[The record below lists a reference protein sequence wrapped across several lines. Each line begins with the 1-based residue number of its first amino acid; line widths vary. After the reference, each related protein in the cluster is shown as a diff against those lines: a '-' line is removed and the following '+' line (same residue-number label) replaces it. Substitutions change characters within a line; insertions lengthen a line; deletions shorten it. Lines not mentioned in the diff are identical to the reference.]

1 MEIRGINMKKD
12 NLKRLG
18 MLSLVVMMISSFFSG
33 LVLNVEATS
42 VPKSFTAKSEK
53 TLDGYIANYHFGK
66 KINSKGGYV
75 YCNDLHKGTPHG
87 EKMTLVGEA
96 PAGVAYILEN
106 GYPSKNITGN
116 SDYDYYITQ
125 AAVWWY
131 LDDTTGSSNLSNSFK
146 TNGSDPKGLRKY
158 IKNLV
163 SEAKKVKDYSTPSL
177 TVNSK
182 SSTMKLSSDKK
193 YYESNDISVTGKN
206 LTGKYTVTLD
216 GAPQGTQIVSSSASS
231 EASSFANNES
241 FKIRIPVEKA
251 QSLKTSITVNVKS
264 KATTYKAYEYKS
276 SDTSVQNVYGKALY
290 PTNTTLSGKT
300 TLSLSTSKVSITKI
314 DSKTKAGL
322 AGAEFTL
329 YDNSGK
335 KITSWT
341 STTKAHVI
349 QNLPNGTY
357 TLKETKAPAGYK
369 ISKEETKFT
378 ISDSNRDIT
387 VKVENTA
394 YSKVSIIKID
404 SKTKVALAGAEFT
417 LYDNSGKKIT
427 SWTST
432 GKAHVIQ
439 NLANGTY
446 TLKETKAPAGYKIS
460 KEETKFTIS
469 DTNRDITLKIENT
482 ALTKLV
488 NIVKIDKSTGQ
499 PLAGAHLV
507 VKNEQGEVIADFVS
521 TEQPYTIK
529 DLKDG
534 KYSVY
539 EVEAPSGYKKNEAT
553 YYFTISDGNTVASV
567 TVENEKEGEVVEVPN
582 TGSNDS
588 VIPGVIGSI
597 ALLSG
602 VGFAY
607 KHGKKQK

>member
-1 MEIRGINMKKD
+1 MKKD

-125 AAVWWY
+125 SAVWWY

-158 IKNLV
+158 IRKLV

-387 VKVENTA
+387 VKVENAA

-567 TVENEKEGEVVEVPN
+567 TVENEKEGEVVKVPN

>member
-1 MEIRGINMKKD
+1 MKKD
-12 NLKRLG
+12 NFKRLG
-18 MLSLVVMMISSFFSG
+18 ILSLIIMMIGSFFSG

-125 AAVWWY
+125 SAVWWY

-158 IKNLV
+158 IKKLV

-241 FKIRIPVEKA
+241 FKIRIPVDKA

-341 STTKAHVI
+341 STTKAHII

-387 VKVENTA
+387 LKVENTA

-469 DTNRDITLKIENT
+469 DTNRNITLKIENT

-488 NIVKIDKSTGQ
+488 NIVKIDKATGQ

-588 VIPGVIGSI
+588 IIPGVIGSI

-607 KHGKKQK
+607 KNGKKQK

>member
-1 MEIRGINMKKD
+1 MKKD

-567 TVENEKEGEVVEVPN
+567 TVENEKEGEVVKVPN

>member
-1 MEIRGINMKKD
+1 MKKD

-125 AAVWWY
+125 SAVWWY

-158 IKNLV
+158 IRKLV

-182 SSTMKLSSDKK
+182 SGTMKLSSDKK

-216 GAPQGTQIVSSSASS
+216 GAPQGIQIVSSSASS

-588 VIPGVIGSI
+588 AIPGVIGSI

>member
-1 MEIRGINMKKD
+1 MKKD

-125 AAVWWY
+125 SAVWWY

>member
-125 AAVWWY
+125 SAVWWY

-158 IKNLV
+158 IRKLV

-602 VGFAY
+602 VGLAY

>member
-1 MEIRGINMKKD
+1 MKKD

-387 VKVENTA
+387 VKVENAA

-567 TVENEKEGEVVEVPN
+567 TVENEKEGEVVKVPN

>member
-1 MEIRGINMKKD
+1 MKKD

-125 AAVWWY
+125 AADWWY

-387 VKVENTA
+387 VKVENAA

-567 TVENEKEGEVVEVPN
+567 TVENEKEGEVVKVPN

>member
-1 MEIRGINMKKD
+1 MKKD

-125 AAVWWY
+125 SAVWWY

-158 IKNLV
+158 IRKLV